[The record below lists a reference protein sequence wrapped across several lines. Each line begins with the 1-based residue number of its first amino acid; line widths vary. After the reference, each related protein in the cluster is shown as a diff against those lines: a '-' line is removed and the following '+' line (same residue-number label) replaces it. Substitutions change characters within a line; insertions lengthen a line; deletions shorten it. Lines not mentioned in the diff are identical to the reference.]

1 MRRTQLRQSEVVV
14 DTSLIFHVLM
24 MSDVQKGLLPAV
36 SSISVL
42 YPKICNPV
50 PLKKNEK
57 TIIWKHKALFWK
69 HEFAPLARRR
79 QFCLLSA
86 YKKKSGQVLR
96 QGK

>member
-14 DTSLIFHVLM
+14 DISLIFHVLM

-50 PLKKNEK
+50 PLKIFFPFFDFYGKVPSYVLRM
-57 TIIWKHKALFWK
+57 KALRMKAPSYDWK
-69 HEFAPLARRR
+69 YV
-79 QFCLLSA
+79 Q
-86 YKKKSGQVLR
+86 
-96 QGK
+96 